1 MNRWFRSN
9 GWLVLGLGVGLVAA
23 NGQSFWID
31 EGTTAM
37 LGLQP
42 SLRALWAT
50 ARELQTS
57 ELQMPLYSLYQWVW
71 ARFAGR
77 SEYLLRL
84 SNLPWVLLAA
94 WSARR
99 SFAWLILLMASPF
112 TVYYAGEL
120 RPYAMQIGCAA
131 LCVSRLFAPHDV
143 RGTVSDL
150 HRFMLGFFLLCAGT
164 LTGALW
170 ATGFALAWAITRAEA
185 FRSLRIWWALLPWG
199 APLVLLVLYYAW
211 VVLGV
216 GSRPA
221 ALATENPVVLIG
233 ASLYE
238 LLGLTGFGPSR
249 LVMRMGVEG
258 MRPYIPRLLLPALL
272 VATYGGLAC
281 RRWMRRVGVRDALAL
296 VFCAGL
302 PMLWFCALALL
313 MAFRF
318 TGRHFAPLLPL
329 LLLPMAWDDGPS
341 ASPRV
346 MRGLALAVILLWVV
360 GSALVRF
367 DPTHEREDYRAA
379 ARFALQETAAGRD
392 VVVLAARQT
401 LGFYGYW
408 SEGPFDLDRLKSAE
422 VVLYSRP
429 EVFAHPN
436 IRPWLLAQ
444 AHRAEPLATGFYVL
458 RVGTGQP

>member
-1 MNRWFRSN
+1 MNRWAQSY
-9 GWLVLGLGVGLVAA
+9 GWLVLGLAVGLASA
-23 NGQSFWID
+23 NCQSFWID

-50 ARELQTS
+50 ARELRTS
-57 ELQMPLYSLYQWVW
+57 ELQMPLYSLYQWGW

-77 SEYLLRL
+77 SEYILRL

-99 SFAWLILLMASPF
+99 SSAWLILLMVSPF

-120 RPYAMQIGCAA
+120 RPYALQIGCAS
-131 LCVSRLFAPHDV
+131 LCVSQLFAPVDE
-143 RGTVSDL
+143 RGTASDV
-150 HRFMLGFFLLCAGT
+150 HRFMPGFFLLCAGT
-164 LTGALW
+164 LTGVLW
-170 ATGFALAWAITRAEA
+170 ATGFALAWAITRAGTW
-185 FRSLRIWWALLPWG
+185 RLRRVRWALLPWVV
-199 APLVLLVLYYAW
+199 PLALLALYYAW
-211 VVLGV
+211 AVLGA

-249 LVMRMGVEG
+249 LVMRMGIGE
-258 MRPYIPRLLLPALL
+258 MRPYIPRLLLPTLL
-272 VATYGGLAC
+272 LTTYGGLAC
-281 RRWMRRVGVRDALAL
+281 RRWMRRVGIRDTLAL
-296 VFCAGL
+296 LLCAGV

-318 TGRHFAPLLPL
+318 SGRHFAPLLPL
-329 LLLPMAWDDGPS
+329 LLLPMAWDDGPT
-341 ASPRV
+341 AAPRV
-346 MRGLALAVILLWVV
+346 MRGLGLAVVLLWVA

-379 ARFALQETAAGRD
+379 ARFALRETAAGRD

-408 SEGPFDLDRLKSAE
+408 SDGTFDLDRLGKADT
-422 VVLYSRP
+422 VVFSRP
-429 EVFAHPN
+429 EVFVHPN
-436 IRPWLLAQ
+436 LRPWLLAR
-444 AHRAEPLATGFYVL
+444 AHRAVPLATGFQVL
-458 RVGTGQP
+458 CKADGDP